1 MSKITVKWTVCILI
15 LLTVAAAFPSQAGNS
30 FSIPQ
35 GGAAYRAEPAQKDSA
50 GRARFSSVDEMAR
63 RVDSLQFIVVY
74 NGELLRQ
81 DLSSK
86 VIWIYVML
94 GVMIVASMMMYGAL
108 NQAQRQRKD
117 LEARIVNTVTNAI
130 PELEA
135 KIKLLQSSLD
145 AQTTKRPAAIR
156 KKKKS

>member
-1 MSKITVKWTVCILI
+1 MLI
-15 LLTVAAAFPSQAGNS
+15 ILTVAATIPALAGTPSAMQQG
-30 FSIPQ
+30 SI
-35 GGAAYRAEPAQKDSA
+35 AYRSVSMQKDSV
-50 GRARFSSVDEMAR
+50 GRARFTNVDEMAR

-117 LEARIVNTVTNAI
+117 LEERIFRTVAASVS
-130 PELEA
+130 ELET
-135 KIKLLQSSLD
+135 KIKQIQSSLD
-145 AQTTKRPAAIR
+145 TTAPKRPAAPV
-156 KKKKS
+156 KKKKASRA